1 MDDGIQ
7 AKIVEIDQRSKS
19 NTHRINDLE
28 EDNRAL
34 HQLATSVEVLAT
46 KQETIEANISEIKD
60 DVKSLK
66 AIPGGKWE
74 ALVKATVTAIVG
86 ASKKLLI
93 GSAAASIVCIILNV
107 LGVLSVEVTLAV
119 IGFATAIG
127 MFYLWKAKNENRSKY
142 AIKYIQSLPETYTA
156 EEKARFLEIVLKD

>member
-7 AKIVEIDQRSKS
+7 AKIAEIEARSKS

-34 HQLATSVEVLAT
+34 HTLATSVEVLAT

-74 ALVKATVTAIVG
+74 ALVKAVLTAMVG
-86 ASKKLLI
+86 AL
-93 GSAAASIVCIILNV
+93 V
-107 LGVLSVEVTLAV
+107 
-119 IGFATAIG
+119 GFAMAHAG
-127 MFYLWKAKNENRSKY
+127 
-142 AIKYIQSLPETYTA
+142 
-156 EEKARFLEIVLKD
+156 VV

>member
-1 MDDGIQ
+1 MDDEIQ

-46 KQETIEANISEIKD
+46 KQETIEANVSEIKD

-86 ASKKLLI
+86 AL
-93 GSAAASIVCIILNV
+93 V
-107 LGVLSVEVTLAV
+107 
-119 IGFATAIG
+119 GFALAHAG
-127 MFYLWKAKNENRSKY
+127 
-142 AIKYIQSLPETYTA
+142 
-156 EEKARFLEIVLKD
+156 IV

>member
-7 AKIVEIDQRSKS
+7 AKIAEIEARSKS

-34 HQLATSVEVLAT
+34 HTLATSVEVLAT

-74 ALVKATVTAIVG
+74 ALVRAVLTAIVG
-86 ASKKLLI
+86 AL
-93 GSAAASIVCIILNV
+93 V
-107 LGVLSVEVTLAV
+107 
-119 IGFATAIG
+119 GFAMAHAG
-127 MFYLWKAKNENRSKY
+127 
-142 AIKYIQSLPETYTA
+142 
-156 EEKARFLEIVLKD
+156 VV

>member
-7 AKIVEIDQRSKS
+7 AKIAEIEARSKS

-34 HQLATSVEVLAT
+34 HTLATSVEVLAT

-86 ASKKLLI
+86 AL
-93 GSAAASIVCIILNV
+93 V
-107 LGVLSVEVTLAV
+107 
-119 IGFATAIG
+119 GFALAHAGIVR
-127 MFYLWKAKNENRSKY
+127 WRRRRSC
-142 AIKYIQSLPETYTA
+142 
-156 EEKARFLEIVLKD
+156 

>member
-19 NTHRINDLE
+19 NTQRIDDLE
-28 EDNRAL
+28 ADNKAL

-86 ASKKLLI
+86 AL
-93 GSAAASIVCIILNV
+93 V
-107 LGVLSVEVTLAV
+107 
-119 IGFATAIG
+119 GFALAHAG
-127 MFYLWKAKNENRSKY
+127 
-142 AIKYIQSLPETYTA
+142 
-156 EEKARFLEIVLKD
+156 IV

>member
-1 MDDGIQ
+1 MDEGIQ

-46 KQETIEANISEIKD
+46 KQETIEANVSEIKD

-86 ASKKLLI
+86 AL
-93 GSAAASIVCIILNV
+93 V
-107 LGVLSVEVTLAV
+107 
-119 IGFATAIG
+119 GFALAHAG
-127 MFYLWKAKNENRSKY
+127 
-142 AIKYIQSLPETYTA
+142 
-156 EEKARFLEIVLKD
+156 IV

>member
-7 AKIVEIDQRSKS
+7 AKIAEIEARSKS

-34 HQLATSVEVLAT
+34 HTLATSVEVLAT

-86 ASKKLLI
+86 AL
-93 GSAAASIVCIILNV
+93 V
-107 LGVLSVEVTLAV
+107 
-119 IGFATAIG
+119 GFALAHAG
-127 MFYLWKAKNENRSKY
+127 
-142 AIKYIQSLPETYTA
+142 
-156 EEKARFLEIVLKD
+156 VV

>member
-7 AKIVEIDQRSKS
+7 AKIAEIEARSKS

-74 ALVKATVTAIVG
+74 ALVKTVLTALAGGLV
-86 ASKKLLI
+86 AYALFR
-93 GSAAASIVCIILNV
+93 
-107 LGVLSVEVTLAV
+107 LGLS
-119 IGFATAIG
+119 
-127 MFYLWKAKNENRSKY
+127 
-142 AIKYIQSLPETYTA
+142 
-156 EEKARFLEIVLKD
+156 

>member
-46 KQETIEANISEIKD
+46 KQDTIESTVQEIKT
-60 DVKSLK
+60 DVKELK
-66 AIPGGKWE
+66 AVPGSKWE
-74 ALVKATVTAIVG
+74 ALVKAALTAIVG
-86 ASKKLLI
+86 AL
-93 GSAAASIVCIILNV
+93 V
-107 LGVLSVEVTLAV
+107 
-119 IGFATAIG
+119 GFALAHAG
-127 MFYLWKAKNENRSKY
+127 
-142 AIKYIQSLPETYTA
+142 
-156 EEKARFLEIVLKD
+156 IV

>member
-7 AKIVEIDQRSKS
+7 ALVASIEARCKS

-74 ALVKATVTAIVG
+74 ALVKTILTALAGGLV
-86 ASKKLLI
+86 AYALFR
-93 GSAAASIVCIILNV
+93 
-107 LGVLSVEVTLAV
+107 LGLS
-119 IGFATAIG
+119 
-127 MFYLWKAKNENRSKY
+127 
-142 AIKYIQSLPETYTA
+142 
-156 EEKARFLEIVLKD
+156 